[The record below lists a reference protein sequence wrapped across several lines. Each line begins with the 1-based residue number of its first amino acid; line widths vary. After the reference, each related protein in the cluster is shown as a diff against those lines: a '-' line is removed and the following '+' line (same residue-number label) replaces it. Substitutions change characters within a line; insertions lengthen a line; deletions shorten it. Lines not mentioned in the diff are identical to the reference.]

1 MQAASSKLWG
11 PHTFTGKS
19 AAALLR
25 CVNRECMNSFS
36 LDAHHPHPHLTQH
49 RTFYA
54 WFPLWGVVLSL
65 LYLSSAS
72 SSSLRKRGPS
82 DAQDLSHRLIDDDE
96 MERSGAQGGG
106 GAGAYQGRSASG
118 AEHNDVAEPSP
129 GTSFNSGTYS
139 YTYRGQSTSVSQLT
153 NDVFFRD
160 VAAAASARDYQ

>member
-1 MQAASSKLWG
+1 MHEFLSRSTL
-11 PHTFTGKS
+11 TF
-19 AAALLR
+19 
-25 CVNRECMNSFS
+25 
-36 LDAHHPHPHLTQH
+36 HPATNQH

-96 MERSGAQGGG
+96 IERSGAQGAGG